1 MIGNY
6 IISMTLNSK
15 IKKTNILFVL
25 SNGSVV
31 TSKKVL
37 TQAHN
42 SLCDFSTTDV
52 YNSSG
57 WIDQKD
63 SKNSVYDTK
72 SKQINN
78 FRNRFLKYK

>member
-1 MIGNY
+1 
-6 IISMTLNSK
+6 MTLHSK

-31 TSKKVL
+31 TTKKVL
-37 TQAHN
+37 THVHT

-52 YNSSG
+52 FNSSD
-57 WIDQKD
+57 WIDHQD
-63 SKNSVYDTK
+63 SNKSVYDNK

-78 FRNRFLKYK
+78 FRNRFLNN